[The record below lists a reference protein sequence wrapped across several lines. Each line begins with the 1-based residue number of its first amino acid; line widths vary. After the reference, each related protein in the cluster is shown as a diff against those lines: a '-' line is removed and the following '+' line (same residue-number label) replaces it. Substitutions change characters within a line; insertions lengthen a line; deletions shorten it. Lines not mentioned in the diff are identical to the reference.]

1 MRNKANEWVKQSDYD
16 LDTAKYMY
24 TGGRYTYTVFMCHL
38 SVEKILK
45 GLYYQKIGKL
55 PPKTHNLIYLIKETG
70 LKPDNSIS
78 KHISI
83 LNEANISARYPE
95 SLEILQKIY
104 TKDRT
109 SDILR
114 YSEEVISWIKK
125 QY

>member
-45 GLYYQKIGKL
+45 GLYYQKIRKL